1 MKKVIRLTELDL
13 TRIVKRILKEEAEEK
28 VEVTYSTSHGDI
40 TYIGQLGRNPNE
52 DLYYFKPEEGGFEFM
67 SNSSMKPNWGLEKE
81 FNRLVGKEL
90 TVDYEYGPSIKLGGQ
105 INHGKMFI
113 KGLLNGEENVKIK
126 KI

>member
-52 DLYYFKPEEGGFEFM
+52 DLYYL
-67 SNSSMKPNWGLEKE
+67 KPNWGLEKE